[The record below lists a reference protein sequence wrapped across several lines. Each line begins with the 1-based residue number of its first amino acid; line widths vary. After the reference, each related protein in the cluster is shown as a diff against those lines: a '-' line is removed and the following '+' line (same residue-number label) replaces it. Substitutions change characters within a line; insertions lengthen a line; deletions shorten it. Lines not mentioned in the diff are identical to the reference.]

1 MMAFKF
7 YNQNKNARK
16 IFSLV
21 ISWNTH
27 RNTKETLII
36 LCLVPQKSKKYV
48 HDTMHFC
55 VIIIFYG
62 NKLIVKVSTR
72 SDKYNGS
79 HTDKTYVIQSL
90 YHIISN
96 VYV

>member
-1 MMAFKF
+1 MAFKC
-7 YNQNKNARK
+7 YNLNENTRK
-16 IFSLV
+16 IFSMV

-62 NKLIVKVSTR
+62 NQLIVKVLTR
-72 SDKYNGS
+72 SENNGL
-79 HTDKTYVIQSL
+79 HTEKTYMIKSL
-90 YHIISN
+90 GHITCN